1 MDKDSTNFNYSLNNS
16 KMFEALFEDS
26 HVGIV
31 LLNENRQFIKVN
43 KGFCNFLGYSEE
55 ELLQLSPVDIT
66 VVEDVEKTT
75 TMINTM
81 MQDKSPN
88 LKIEKRYRRKDGSI
102 AYGEVMNKQIKL
114 DSGELFYC
122 GTIVDVTDRKKQE
135 VELKNKKIKLEN
147 IINYSNIG
155 IIYAICDKE
164 VVSANKKILEI
175 LGYQKEEVNRP
186 YFHEFYTPR

>member
-102 AYGEVMNKQIKL
+102 ANGEVMNKQIKL
-114 DSGELFYC
+114 DSGELFYF